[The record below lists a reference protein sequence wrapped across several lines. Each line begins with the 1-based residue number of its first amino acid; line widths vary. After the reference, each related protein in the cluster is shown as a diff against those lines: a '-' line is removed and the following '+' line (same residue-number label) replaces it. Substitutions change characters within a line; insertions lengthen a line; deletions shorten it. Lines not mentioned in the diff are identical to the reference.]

1 MPAGTTVPVQTT
13 GSKTIAD
20 LIREIG
26 LGLIDLGI
34 QPGER
39 VCVLSTTRIE
49 WTYCDFAIS
58 SAGAVVV
65 PIYAT
70 NSPDECEWVAG
81 NSEAVAVVCEN
92 AAQVAKIVAVRA
104 RLPEL
109 RTIVV
114 IDPAGATADAIAL
127 DDVRERGR
135 ARDAAEL
142 EARAAAVTPEDTF
155 TIIYT

>member
-1 MPAGTTVPVQTT
+1 MQAGTTVPVHTT

-20 LIREIG
+20 LISRAAEQYGERVAARHKVDGAWRDVTFAQAADVVREIG

-92 AAQVAKIVAVRA
+92 AAQVAKNGPGRD

-114 IDPAGATADAIAL
+114 IDPAA
-127 DDVRERGR
+127 
-135 ARDAAEL
+135 
-142 EARAAAVTPEDTF
+142 
-155 TIIYT
+155 